1 MPAIQ
6 ALIDHQ
12 LRRWEMERA
21 RRAEGPAGE
30 VIRSPL
36 KPVIT
41 ISRQH
46 GSGGSVIAGMI
57 SRRFDYTLL
66 HRDVIERIANSSGT
80 RRRIIEALDAG
91 AKSQIAMWCESM
103 VSQRYMDTSDY
114 VRYLHETIK
123 SVAALGGAVV
133 VGRGANFIVGM
144 DRGVHVRVVA
154 PLAMRIERLAMFA
167 HLTRREAARDV
178 VTRDRERETFVRKTY
193 GRDIDDP
200 LAYDLI
206 LNTASM
212 TLEEAALLIEN
223 AAHEKFER
231 LRGHA
236 EHVETVAK

>member
-30 VIRSPL
+30 TIRPPL

-41 ISRQH
+41 VSRQH

-57 SRRFDYTLL
+57 ARRFDYTLL
-66 HRDVIERIANSSGT
+66 HRDVIERISSTSGT

-91 AKSQIAMWCESM
+91 AKSQLAMWCESM
-103 VSQRYMDTSDY
+103 VSQRYMDTGDY
-114 VRYLHETIK
+114 VRYLHETIN

-133 VGRGANFIVGM
+133 VGRGANFIIGM

-154 PLAMRIERLAMFA
+154 PLAMRIERLAAFA

-178 VTRDRERETFVRKTY
+178 VAKDRDRETFVRKTY

-206 LNTASM
+206 VNTASM
-212 TLEEAALLIEN
+212 TLEEAAALIEN

-236 EHVETVAK
+236 AHVETFAK